1 MIVRLSDGTQNSKAN
16 AVLVNAHSDS
26 TLPSP
31 GAADDLVG
39 VAVMLEALRVMGMG
53 DRKLTNAVIFRECS
67 ESWLAQCG
75 AEPDESALQSL
86 TARRRV
92 YKTHRIVSDRA
103 FDFFHDHAD

>member
-1 MIVRLSDGTQNSKAN
+1 MSPPPPSNAADLTLQVWRAKQYFGISNVIVRLSDGTQNSKAN

-53 DRKLTNAVIFRECS
+53 ERKLTNAVIFRKY
-67 ESWLAQCG
+67 WDLFA
-75 AEPDESALQSL
+75 SAPL
-86 TARRRV
+86 
-92 YKTHRIVSDRA
+92 DRL
-103 FDFFHDHAD
+103 

>member
-16 AVLVNAHSDS
+16 AILVNAHSDS

-53 DRKLTNAVIFRECS
+53 ERKLTNAVIFREYS
-67 ESWLAQCG
+67 ENWLAQS
-75 AEPDESALQSL
+75 AAASDESALQSS

-92 YKTHRIVSDRA
+92 CKTRRIVRDPG
-103 FDFFHDHAD
+103 